1 MRYLR
6 KQADLHPDIITLTKE
21 GTTEEG
27 RDIMLLKI
35 SDNSNAD
42 TEGRMAVWIDAGMID
57 TRCIVSALMGDALNI
72 LIFISGIHARE
83 WIAHYSGLYVV
94 DKLIEAFSSP
104 ETCGDVCDVDWLI
117 MPLLNPDG
125 YEYSRSTDRMWR
137 KNRSMPKNRK
147 NYLF

>member
-42 TEGRMAVWIDAGMID
+42 TEGRMAVWIDAGMTD
-57 TRCIVSALMGDALNI
+57 KRCIKCTNG
-72 LIFISGIHARE
+72 
-83 WIAHYSGLYVV
+83 
-94 DKLIEAFSSP
+94 
-104 ETCGDVCDVDWLI
+104 
-117 MPLLNPDG
+117 
-125 YEYSRSTDRMWR
+125 
-137 KNRSMPKNRK
+137 
-147 NYLF
+147 